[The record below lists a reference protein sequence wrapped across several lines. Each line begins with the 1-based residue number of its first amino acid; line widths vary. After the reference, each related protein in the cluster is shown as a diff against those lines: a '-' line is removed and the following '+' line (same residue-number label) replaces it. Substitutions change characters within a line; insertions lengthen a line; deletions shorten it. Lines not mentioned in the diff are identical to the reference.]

1 MQDIRIE
8 RIILVGVPKKFRGS
22 QVTVSQGGK
31 EWTTTVSSSEKGAAT
46 RRIIVRDPKVRVGED
61 WEIQF

>member
-8 RIILVGVPKKFRGS
+8 RIIIVGVPKKFTGS
-22 QVTVSQGGK
+22 KVTVSQGGK
-31 EWTTTVSSSEKGAAT
+31 EWTTTVSLLDKGAAT

-61 WEIQF
+61 WEIRF